1 MLPVHILQRQLNGIN
16 PYNMKKYEITMKEV
30 WCDHPITSFFCGDV
44 SECYLIDHYGLNKK
58 DIEWYTIKKL

>member
-1 MLPVHILQRQLNGIN
+1 
-16 PYNMKKYEITMKEV
+16 MKKYEITMKEV

-44 SECYLIDHYGLNKK
+44 SEHYLIDHYGLNEK